1 MAKQK
6 ILLGEWLP
14 DQPGVTGA
22 VTDAVN
28 CYPVTNGYAPFKG
41 ESNLS
46 DDAGAELLLT
56 FAGKF
61 ANSISL
67 FAGSS
72 SNLYK
77 FSTADLDLD
86 ALTTTGYSNI
96 EFWDVTQFGQ
106 TMIAANGADKLQ
118 AYDLVLGTAFA
129 DLDAAAPA
137 AKFVTVVRD
146 FVVAANVSEE
156 ENKVYWSDI
165 NDETDWTPG
174 AASQA
179 DSQVLPDGGNVTGLS
194 GGEFGLVFMERAVY
208 RMSYVGSPFFFQFD
222 AISRSLGCISNGSIV
237 QYGNLTYFLADDGF
251 YVCDGQNLKNI
262 GEEKVNRYFF
272 DVAAKGDLRIK
283 MSSAVDPIRKL
294 AMWCTPLQSGGFG
307 LFVYSI
313 PLNKWSYIETTAT
326 SIASVLT
333 ATTTLEDL
341 DAYSAS
347 LDALVISLDDPQ
359 WAGGNLLL
367 AGTSGQKIITFG
379 NSNKAAYISTGDID
393 TGRSVIT
400 LARPIVDGGSGSIAV
415 ASRDNLAEQVLFGD
429 SVAADAENRVSL
441 RSGGD
446 YHRLKLTPTGDNW
459 KTAVGME
466 FDIIKQG
473 ER

>member
-1 MAKQK
+1 MAKNK
-6 ILLGEWLP
+6 VLLGEWLP

-22 VTDAVN
+22 VTEAVN
-28 CYPVTNGYAPFKG
+28 CYPITNGYAPFKG
-41 ESNLS
+41 EANLS

-86 ALTTTGYSNI
+86 PLTTTGYSNI

-106 TMIAANGADKLQ
+106 TMIAANGANKLQ

-146 FVVAANVSEE
+146 FVVAANVSSE

-272 DVAAKGDLRIK
+272 DVASKSDLRIK

-294 AMWCTPLQSGGFG
+294 AMWCTPLQSGGYG

-341 DAYSAS
+341 DNYSAS
-347 LDALVISLDDPQ
+347 LDALAISLDDPQ

-393 TGRSVIT
+393 AGRSVIT

-441 RSGGD
+441 RSNGD
-446 YHRLKLTPTGDNW
+446 YHRLKLTPTGDGW
-459 KTAVGME
+459 KTAVGIE
-466 FDIIKQG
+466 FDIVKQG
-473 ER
+473 DR

>member
-14 DQPGVTGA
+14 DQPGVTGS
-22 VTDAVN
+22 VTEATN

-41 ESNLS
+41 ESDLS
-46 DDAGAELLLT
+46 NNAGADLLLT

-61 ANSISL
+61 GDSISL

-77 FSTADLDLD
+77 FGTGDRDLD

-96 EFWDVTQFGQ
+96 EIWDVTQFGQ
-106 TMIAANGADKLQ
+106 KMIAANGADKLQ
-118 AYDLVLGTAFA
+118 AFDLVLGTEFA
-129 DLDAAAPA
+129 DLDAAAPS

-146 FVVAANVSEE
+146 FVVAANSSSEE
-156 ENKVYWSDI
+156 STVYWSDI

-179 DSQVLPDGGNVTGLS
+179 DSQVLPDGGNITGLS

-294 AMWCTPLQSGGFG
+294 AMWCTPLQSGGYA

-341 DAYSAS
+341 DNYSTS
-347 LDALVISLDDPQ
+347 IDALVVSLDDPQ

-379 NSNKAAYISTGDID
+379 NTFKTANISTGDID
-393 TGRSVIT
+393 AGQSVIT
-400 LARPIVDGGSGSIAV
+400 LARPIVDGGSSSVAV
-415 ASRDNLAEQVLFGD
+415 ASRNNLDEQVVFGTP
-429 SVAADAENRVSL
+429 VAADAENRVSL
-441 RSGGD
+441 RSNGQ
-446 YHRLKLTPTGDNW
+446 YHRLRLIPSGTSW

-466 FDIIKQG
+466 FDIVKQG
-473 ER
+473 DR

>member
-6 ILLGEWLP
+6 ILFGEWLP
-14 DQPGVTGA
+14 DQPGVTGS
-22 VTDAVN
+22 VTEATN
-28 CYPVTNGYAPFKG
+28 CYPVTNGYAPFNG
-41 ESNLS
+41 EADLS
-46 DDAGAELLLT
+46 DNAGAELLLT

-61 ANSISL
+61 ANAVTL

-86 ALTTTGYSNI
+86 ALTTTGYSAI

-106 TMIAANGADKLQ
+106 KMIAANGANKLQ
-118 AYDLVLGTAFA
+118 SYDLVVGTAFA
-129 DLDAAAPA
+129 DLAAAAPA

-146 FVVAANVSEE
+146 FVVAANVSSD

-165 NDETDWTPG
+165 NDETDWTPA
-174 AASQA
+174 AASQS
-179 DSQVLPDGGNVTGLS
+179 DSQVLPDGGNVTGLA
-194 GGEFGLVFMERAVY
+194 GGEFGLVLMERAIY

-222 AISRSLGCISNGSIV
+222 AISRSLGCISNGSIA

-272 DVAAKGDLRIK
+272 DVASKSDLRTK
-283 MSSAVDPIRKL
+283 MSSAIDPIRKL
-294 AMWCTPLQSGGFG
+294 AIWCTPLQSGGYG

-341 DAYSAS
+341 DNYSAS
-347 LDALVISLDDPQ
+347 LDALAVSLDDPQ

-367 AGTSGQKIITFG
+367 AGTSSQKIITFG
-379 NSNKAAYISTGDID
+379 NSLKTARISSGDID
-393 TGRSVIT
+393 TGQSVIT
-400 LARPIVDGGSGSIAV
+400 LAKPIVDNGSASVAV
-415 ASRDNLAEQVLFGD
+415 ASRNNLNEQVEFG
-429 SVAADAENRVSL
+429 SNVVADAENRVSL
-441 RSGGD
+441 RSNGK
-446 YHRLKLTPTGDNW
+446 YHRLKLTPSGNSW
-459 KTAVGME
+459 KTAVGVE
-466 FDIIKQG
+466 FDIVKQG
-473 ER
+473 DR

>member
-146 FVVAANVSEE
+146 FVVAANVSGE

-174 AASQA
+174 AASQS

-222 AISRSLGCISNGSIV
+222 AISRSLGCISNGSIA

-294 AMWCTPLQSGGFG
+294 AMWCTPLQSGGYG

-341 DAYSAS
+341 DNYSAS

-379 NSNKAAYISTGDID
+379 NSNKTAYISTGDID

-441 RSGGD
+441 RSNGD

-466 FDIIKQG
+466 FDIVKQG
-473 ER
+473 DR

>member
-72 SNLYK
+72 FNLYK

-146 FVVAANVSEE
+146 FVVAANVSDE

>member
-14 DQPGVTGA
+14 DQPGVVGA
-22 VTDAVN
+22 VTEVVN

-41 ESNLS
+41 EANLS
-46 DDAGAELLLT
+46 DEAGAELLLT

-61 ANSISL
+61 GTSITL

-77 FSTADLDLD
+77 FSASDLDLD
-86 ALTTTGYSNI
+86 PLTTTGYSNI

-106 TMIAANGADKLQ
+106 KIIAANGSDNLQ
-118 AYDLVLGTAFA
+118 SYDLVTGTQFV

-146 FVVAANVSEE
+146 FVVAANSSGEE
-156 ENKVYWSDI
+156 STVYWSDI

-174 AASQA
+174 AASQS
-179 DSQVLPDGGNVTGLS
+179 DSQLLPDGGSIVGLA
-194 GGEFGLVFMERAVY
+194 GGEYGLVFLERAVY

-222 AISRSLGCISNGSIV
+222 AISRSLGCISSGSV
-237 QYGNLTYFLADDGF
+237 CQYGGFTYFLADDGF
-251 YVCDGQNLKNI
+251 YVCDGQTLKNI

-272 DVAAKGDLRIK
+272 DIASKIDLRLK

-294 AMWCTPLQSGGFG
+294 AMWCTPLQSGNFG
-307 LFVYSI
+307 IFVYSI
-313 PLNKWSYIETTAT
+313 PLNRWSYIETTAT

-341 DAYSAS
+341 DNYSAS
-347 LDALVISLDDPQ
+347 LDALTVSLDDPQ

-367 AGTSGQKIITFG
+367 AGTSGQRIITFG
-379 NSNKAAYISTGDID
+379 STNKQASISSGDID
-393 TGRSVIT
+393 IGRSTIM
-400 LARPIVDGGSGSIAV
+400 LAKPIVDNGSANIAV
-415 ASRDNLAEQVLFGD
+415 ASRDALTEQVEFGTA
-429 SVAADAENRVSL
+429 VPADAENRVSL
-441 RSGGD
+441 RSNGD
-446 YHRLKLTPTGDNW
+446 YHRLSLTPTGPSW
-459 KTAVGME
+459 KTAVGLE
-466 FDIIKQG
+466 VDFVKQG
-473 ER
+473 NR

>member
-106 TMIAANGADKLQ
+106 KMIAANGADKLQ
-118 AYDLVLGTAFA
+118 SYDLVLGTAFA
-129 DLDAAAPA
+129 DLAAAAPE

-146 FVVAANVSEE
+146 FVVAANVSGE

-179 DSQVLPDGGNVTGLS
+179 DSQVLPDGGNITGLS

-222 AISRSLGCISNGSIV
+222 AISRSLGCISNGSV
-237 QYGNLTYFLADDGF
+237 AQYGNLTYFLADDGF

-272 DVAAKGDLRIK
+272 DVASKSDLRIK

-294 AMWCTPLQSGGFG
+294 AMWCTPLQSGGYG

-341 DAYSAS
+341 DNYSAS
-347 LDALVISLDDPQ
+347 LDALAVSLDDPQ

-393 TGRSVIT
+393 AGRSVIT

-415 ASRDNLAEQVLFGD
+415 ASRDNLGEQVVFGD

-441 RSGGD
+441 RSNGD
-446 YHRLKLTPTGDNW
+446 YHRLKLTPTGTGW

-466 FDIIKQG
+466 FDIVQQG
-473 ER
+473 DR

>member
-14 DQPGVTGA
+14 DQPGVVGA
-22 VTDAVN
+22 VTEVVN

-41 ESNLS
+41 EANLS
-46 DDAGAELLLT
+46 DEAGAELLLT

-61 ANSISL
+61 GTSITL
-67 FAGSS
+67 FAGSA

-77 FSTADLDLD
+77 FSASDLDLD
-86 ALTTTGYSNI
+86 PLTTTGYSNI

-106 TMIAANGADKLQ
+106 KMIAANGSDNLQ
-118 AYDLVLGTAFA
+118 SYDLVLGTQFV

-146 FVVAANVSEE
+146 FVVAANSSGEE
-156 ENKVYWSDI
+156 STVYWSDI

-174 AASQA
+174 AASQS
-179 DSQVLPDGGNVTGLS
+179 DSQLLPDGGSIVGLA
-194 GGEFGLVFMERAVY
+194 GGEYGLVFLERAVY

-222 AISRSLGCISNGSIV
+222 AISRSLGCISSGSV
-237 QYGNLTYFLADDGF
+237 CQYGGFTYFLADDGF
-251 YVCDGQNLKNI
+251 YVCDGQTLKNI

-272 DVAAKGDLRIK
+272 DIASKIDLRLK

-307 LFVYSI
+307 IFVYSI
-313 PLNKWSYIETTAT
+313 PLNRWSYIETTAT

-341 DAYSAS
+341 DNYSAS
-347 LDALVISLDDPQ
+347 LDALTVSLDDPQ

-367 AGTSGQKIITFG
+367 AGTSGQRIITFG
-379 NSNKAAYISTGDID
+379 STNKEASISSGDID
-393 TGRSVIT
+393 IGRSTIM
-400 LARPIVDGGSGSIAV
+400 LAKPIVDGGSANVSV
-415 ASRDNLAEQVLFGD
+415 ASRDLLADQIEYGN
-429 SVAADAENRVSL
+429 SVPADAENRVSL
-441 RSGGD
+441 RSNGD
-446 YHRLKLTPTGDNW
+446 YHRLKLSPTGTNW

-466 FDIIKQG
+466 IEIVQQG
-473 ER
+473 NR

>member
-14 DQPGVTGA
+14 DQPGVVGA
-22 VTDAVN
+22 VTEVVN

-41 ESNLS
+41 EANLS
-46 DDAGAELLLT
+46 DEAGAELLLT

-61 ANSISL
+61 GTSITL
-67 FAGSS
+67 FAGSA

-77 FSTADLDLD
+77 FSAADLDLD
-86 ALTTTGYSNI
+86 PLTTTGYSNI

-106 TMIAANGADKLQ
+106 KMIAANGSDNLQ
-118 AYDLVLGTAFA
+118 SYDLVSGTQFV

-146 FVVAANVSEE
+146 FVVAANSSGEE
-156 ENKVYWSDI
+156 STVYWSDI

-174 AASQA
+174 AASQS
-179 DSQVLPDGGNVTGLS
+179 DSQLLPDGGSIVGLS
-194 GGEFGLVFMERAVY
+194 GGEYGLVFLERAVY

-222 AISRSLGCISNGSIV
+222 AISRSLGCISSGSV
-237 QYGNLTYFLADDGF
+237 CQYGGFTYFLADDGF
-251 YVCDGQNLKNI
+251 YVCDGQTLKNI

-272 DVAAKGDLRIK
+272 DIASKIDLRLK

-307 LFVYSI
+307 IFVYSI
-313 PLNKWSYIETTAT
+313 PLNRWSYIETTAT

-341 DAYSAS
+341 DNYSAS
-347 LDALVISLDDPQ
+347 LDALTVSLDDPQ

-367 AGTSGQKIITFG
+367 AGTSGQRIITFG
-379 NSNKAAYISTGDID
+379 STNKEASISSGDID
-393 TGRSVIT
+393 IGRSTIM
-400 LARPIVDGGSGSIAV
+400 LAKPIVDGGSANVSV
-415 ASRDNLAEQVLFGD
+415 ASRDLLADQIEYGD
-429 SVAADAENRVSL
+429 PVPADAENRVSL
-441 RSGGD
+441 RSNGD
-446 YHRLKLTPTGDNW
+446 YHRLKLSPTGTNW

-466 FDIIKQG
+466 IEIVQQG
-473 ER
+473 NR